1 MLCVIGPLSVWNV
14 YFIYH
19 NEFTACFFCFS
30 NQVTHL
36 PLYELTVSLANRA
49 NSFLSPCPQICS
61 WLGRSVIPCGSHM
74 SDEDEAETTRGQLE
88 EWSAAQWLQQGGCL
102 LLIKALH
109 KQPPV
114 SPYRLTFTMNS
125 TTQSPATIDGNV
137 AVSYVLVP
145 FFLITFA
152 GIIAAVVSGLNT
164 WHRMIY
170 VKLSHCVMKQSYI
183 LLT

>member
-1 MLCVIGPLSVWNV
+1 MCNWPSECLKRLFHLPQRV
-14 YFIYH
+14 Y
-19 NEFTACFFCFS
+19 CMFFCFS

-49 NSFLSPCPQICS
+49 NSFLFPCPQICS

-102 LLIKALH
+102 LLVKALH